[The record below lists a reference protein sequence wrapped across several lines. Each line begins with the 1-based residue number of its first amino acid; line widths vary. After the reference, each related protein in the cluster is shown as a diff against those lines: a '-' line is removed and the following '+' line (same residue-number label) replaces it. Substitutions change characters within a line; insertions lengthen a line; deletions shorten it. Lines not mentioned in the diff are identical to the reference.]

1 MQIDSSR
8 IIYPELS
15 YKIVGV
21 LFKVHNKLGPRY
33 QEKYYQRAIETE
45 FDNQKIKYKKQIPV
59 DLRYSDKIIGKY
71 FLDFLIDGKIVL
83 EIKAVSRLRRED
95 FRQVSEYLQTAGLK
109 LGILANFRT
118 EILSY
123 KRILNSKVSFA

>member
-1 MQIDSSR
+1 MLNECMQINSSR
-8 IIYPELS
+8 IIYSELS

-45 FDNQKIKYKKQIPV
+45 FDVQKIKYEKQIPV
-59 DLRYSDKIIGKY
+59 DLTYDDKIIGKY

-83 EIKAVSRLRRED
+83 EIKAVGRLRRED
-95 FRQVSEYLQTAGLK
+95 FR
-109 LGILANFRT
+109 
-118 EILSY
+118 
-123 KRILNSKVSFA
+123 